1 MIYRG
6 TMWAIYETKEVTK
19 SLKKLPK
26 AIQFKYKAWVE
37 VVRNGGSKNL
47 RNFPGF
53 KDEALKGKLR
63 QCRSS
68 RLNIQYRVIYS
79 ERKEVKEIIVL
90 KVTPHEYK
98 N

>member
-1 MIYRG
+1 
-6 TMWAIYETKEVTK
+6 MWTIYETKAVTK
-19 SLKKLPK
+19 SVAKLPK
-26 AIQFKYKAWVE
+26 QVQRKYKVWVE
-37 VVRNGGSKNL
+37 VVKNGGSKNL

-53 KDEALKGKLR
+53 KDDALKGELR
-63 QCRSS
+63 HCRSS

-79 ERKEVKEIIVL
+79 EKRDIREIIVL